1 MKLNFFE
8 INLIL
13 FILYFRSFYLS
24 LEIKKALRNQPNQ
37 NQAISLICPNGA
49 SYVIGQWAIWM
60 SGNMMVPISPQL
72 PPDALEY
79 FIKDSKSAC
88 VISANCILDKVCII
102 VLSTKM
108 FEKNLYRKN
117 HGNVMA
123 AVEYYRY

>member
-1 MKLNFFE
+1 M
-8 INLIL
+8 
-13 FILYFRSFYLS
+13 
-24 LEIKKALRNQPNQ
+24 EIKKALRNQPNQ

-102 VLSTKM
+102 VVVLSTNM
-108 FEKNLYRKN
+108 FEKNQYRKKKSLKCN
-117 HGNVMA
+117 GG
-123 AVEYYRY
+123 RIL

>member
-1 MKLNFFE
+1 M
-8 INLIL
+8 
-13 FILYFRSFYLS
+13 
-24 LEIKKALRNQPNQ
+24 EIKKALRNQPNQ

-88 VISANCILDKVCII
+88 VISTNCILDKVCSI
-102 VLSTKM
+102 
-108 FEKNLYRKN
+108 EENN
-117 HGNVMA
+117 GNVFGGRILCTKKYEKPCTTQNALFKMA
-123 AVEYYRY
+123 HIFGYT

>member
-1 MKLNFFE
+1 M
-8 INLIL
+8 
-13 FILYFRSFYLS
+13 
-24 LEIKKALRNQPNQ
+24 EIKKALRNQPNQ

-88 VISANCILDKVCII
+88 VISANCILDKVGII
-102 VLSTKM
+102 VLSTNM
-108 FEKNLYRKN
+108 FEKNQYRKKSWKCN
-117 HGNVMA
+117 GSS
-123 AVEYYRY
+123 RIL

>member
-1 MKLNFFE
+1 MKLNFFK

-108 FEKNLYRKN
+108 FEKNQYR
-117 HGNVMA
+117 
-123 AVEYYRY
+123 